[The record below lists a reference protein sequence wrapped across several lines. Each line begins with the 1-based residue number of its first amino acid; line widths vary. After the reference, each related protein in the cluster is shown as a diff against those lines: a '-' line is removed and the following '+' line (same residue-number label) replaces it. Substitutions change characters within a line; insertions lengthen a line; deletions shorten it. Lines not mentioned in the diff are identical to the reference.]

1 MMMITYVIRDSI
13 PFARQPVVYTAAVS
27 STIMED
33 RNMAGIDNLGAY
45 GQPKIDAKN
54 AGGVDQLIANV
65 EAAAIARTASSLR
78 LQGGLVDAGATV
90 LTLGSFTFAYWL
102 YSRHKQSQIKAQ
114 EEARSRLRDIVENAS
129 SQGQSNSNDSRC
141 NINASVE
148 DDSCA

>member
-54 AGGVDQLIANV
+54 AGGVDQLITNV
-65 EAAAIARTASSLR
+65 EAAAIARTASSL
-78 LQGGLVDAGATV
+78 
-90 LTLGSFTFAYWL
+90 S
-102 YSRHKQSQIKAQ
+102 SRS
-114 EEARSRLRDIVENAS
+114 EERRVGKECRSRWS
-129 SQGQSNSNDSRC
+129 PYH
-141 NINASVE
+141 
-148 DDSCA
+148 

>member
-1 MMMITYVIRDSI
+1 MITCVIRDSI

-45 GQPKIDAKN
+45 GQLTIDAKN

-78 LQGGLVDAGATV
+78 LQGGLVGAGATV

-102 YSRHKQSQIKAQ
+102 YSRHKQSQIKTQ

-129 SQGQSNSNDSRC
+129 SQGQSNSNDSRY